1 MLGLF
6 VGVVG
11 AEQKMLIKS
20 KRALKTTSKI
30 PSYVFLILHFKHL
43 IDWRSQN
50 DHKK

>member
-11 AEQKMLIKS
+11 AEQKMLIKY
-20 KRALKTTSKI
+20 KRALNTTSKI
-30 PSYVFLILHFKHL
+30 PSDILLTFHFKHL
-43 IDWRSQN
+43 IAWRSQN